1 MNRIQFIK
9 CISILQ
15 NTNVKIFAIRVE
27 DFTTASNKNF
37 IHAFSILTALHH
49 AFNLLYATRYVVV

>member
-15 NTNVKIFAIRVE
+15 NTNVKIFAIKVE

-37 IHAFSILTALHH
+37 IHAFSILT
-49 AFNLLYATRYVVV
+49 LYIMHLICCMRHDIK